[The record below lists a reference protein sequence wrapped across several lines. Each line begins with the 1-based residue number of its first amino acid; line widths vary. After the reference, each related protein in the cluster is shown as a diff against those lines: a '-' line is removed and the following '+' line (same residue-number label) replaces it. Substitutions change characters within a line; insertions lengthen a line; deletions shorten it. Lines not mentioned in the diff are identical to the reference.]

1 MNSQEM
7 IELCQKHTIY
17 EWSSIESVNPIPV
30 AKAQGVYFWTPEG
43 KRFID
48 FNSQLMCVN
57 IGHAHP
63 KVIKAMKNALDD
75 LIYVYPLT
83 ATESRAKL
91 GKKLA
96 QIVPGNINTFFFT
109 VGGAEANENA
119 IRAARLYTGRQKI
132 LSRYRSYHGGSHLCM
147 QLTGD
152 PRRIPNEPGTPGIV
166 HVLDPQPYNYSF
178 GNSEEEI
185 TKDNLI
191 YLDEVIQYE
200 GPNNIAA
207 MIVETVTGTNGI
219 LVPPKGY
226 LQGLHELLNQY
237 DILLI
242 CDEIMSGFGRTGKMF
257 AFEHFGIIPDIVT
270 MAKGLTSAYIPLGCV
285 GVSDAIAD
293 HFRKNVFWGGLTYNS
308 HPLALNTAMAVI
320 EVIQEEDLAENAARL
335 GKIMRDE
342 MDRLTRKHPSVKE
355 GRCIGLFGMI
365 DIQKNASGELIAPYN
380 GTSEPMKKLANFF
393 REEGLFTFLR
403 WASFM
408 CNPPLCITEKQLLE
422 GFEIIDRGL
431 DLTDQAFEG

>member
-1 MNSQEM
+1 MALLTPTQPRG
-7 IELCQKHTIY
+7 IY
-17 EWSSIESVNPIPV
+17 ALVNPF
-30 AKAQGVYFWTPEG
+30 A
-43 KRFID
+43 
-48 FNSQLMCVN
+48 
-57 IGHAHP
+57 
-63 KVIKAMKNALDD
+63 
-75 LIYVYPLT
+75 
-83 ATESRAKL
+83 
-91 GKKLA
+91 
-96 QIVPGNINTFFFT
+96 IVTI
-109 VGGAEANENA
+109 
-119 IRAARLYTGRQKI
+119 
-132 LSRYRSYHGGSHLCM
+132 S
-147 QLTGD
+147 
-152 PRRIPNEPGTPGIV
+152 GIV

-185 TKDNLI
+185 TKENLK

-200 GPNNIAA
+200 GPDNIAA

-226 LQGLHELLNQY
+226 LQGLRKLLNQY

-285 GVSDAIAD
+285 GVSNAIAD

-308 HPLALNTAMAVI
+308 HPLAMNTAMAVI
-320 EVIQEEDLAENAARL
+320 EVMQEEGLVENAARL
-335 GKIMRDE
+335 GKTMREE
-342 MDRLTRKHPSVKE
+342 MDRLTQKHPSVKE

-365 DIQKNASGELIAPYN
+365 DIQKNGDGEPMAPYN
-380 GTSEPMKKLANFF
+380 GTSVPMKQLASFF
-393 REEGLFTFLR
+393 REEGLYTFLR

-408 CNPPLCITEKQLLE
+408 CNPPLCITEEQLLE
-422 GFEIIDRGL
+422 GFKIIDRGL